1 MEIRFIS
8 PVRVVKN
15 VNVHAVTRN
24 VLKILISLEV
34 QENLIIERIKVKR
47 KRKKLQKMTTH
58 WQFSVAHRHAACTL
72 LFSNKYTWEQQ
83 MKPCLIIYPIE
94 PNS

>member
-34 QENLIIERIKVKR
+34 QENLIIERIKG
-47 KRKKLQKMTTH
+47 KKKKK
-58 WQFSVAHRHAACTL
+58 
-72 LFSNKYTWEQQ
+72 NYK
-83 MKPCLIIYPIE
+83 K
-94 PNS
+94 

>member
-34 QENLIIERIKVKR
+34 QENLIIERIKG
-47 KRKKLQKMTTH
+47 KKKKKTTKNDI
-58 WQFSVAHRHAACTL
+58 TL
-72 LFSNKYTWEQQ
+72 AIFCS
-83 MKPCLIIYPIE
+83 P
-94 PNS
+94 

>member
-34 QENLIIERIKVKR
+34 QENLIIERIKG
-47 KRKKLQKMTTH
+47 KKKKKTTKNDN
-58 WQFSVAHRHAACTL
+58 TL
-72 LFSNKYTWEQQ
+72 AIFCS
-83 MKPCLIIYPIE
+83 P
-94 PNS
+94 